1 MNSIRNINSNLYGN
15 NVQFRGL
22 LPVKR
27 VSLRQRQESARVIS
41 SILSQDKVE
50 IFDLTKKAT
59 KSRMHFLRN
68 LADRY
73 NQTNYYKTIED
84 REDSTLVNKIYQ
96 SVKKPTEA
104 HDDLLMRFQGSI
116 NGLSRI
122 FTGVNNNVK
131 RLLFAQKVNRDILMN
146 HPNSYNDLLPEL
158 LESKNS
164 QEYVNNYP
172 KYRSYL
178 KINRDNEEVINN
190 LDEMVNSGTYSQE
203 KYDTLYKN
211 KKLQSRFYIPQT
223 SKFDAKEYA
232 QNYSEIGDK
241 FLKYCVNHFNVD
253 KNLLEQGA
261 DEVLLDMFK
270 TSTKDNIKLRM
281 DIPNVVGNLRS
292 ANNKPELQVKQLQEL
307 NKLYKTIDNDSDAK
321 KFVESFVDNEKVYG
335 AISINDLNQVLSV
348 VPTKKLAIF
357 SDNARNIINST
368 SGKERLSALL
378 NEIENPFF
386 ETKGSRINRKI
397 AEHYGFQKP
406 PTRLH
411 NLVKKIKNQIN
422 IIKYNKYRSSESEVD
437 IDKLF
442 PEKSVNEKSL
452 QQRKNVA
459 NIQKDEVI
467 ISKPKQ
473 EAELSK
479 TELKEELKEDK
490 NAGIK
495 LTKNEEIK
503 ELIRNVRQVLTRSHD
518 YKELAESLIELKPTR
533 EKHNADQFLYNEI
546 FGQEILTPQA
556 RARVSEIDK
565 KLHAPMNYSKIIESS
580 IPSKLTEDEYNQKL
594 SELKKAFTH
603 KNVAKQDVLMY
614 VQKRLGLKTFDKQK
628 KAYKDNATKM
638 KLRMLPEIFA
648 SISETRKAD
657 KAVGKKRINSSNKDA
672 LSLYLLINGSNRKY
686 VNYLLKKRNVD
697 NTRMFEVKDIIEM
710 LRKSETKVAEQ
721 KLLNRAYRARDAK
734 EYYNH
739 LYNSKV
745 QQYGKVKKQKV
756 INTEA

>member
-406 PTRLH
+406 QTRLH

-503 ELIRNVRQVLTRSHD
+503 ELIRNVRQVLTRSYD

>member
-1 MNSIRNINSNLYGN
+1 MNSIRNTNSNLYGN

-122 FTGVNNNVK
+122 FTSVNNNVK

-281 DIPNVVGNLRS
+281 DITNVVGNLRS

-378 NEIENPFF
+378 NDIENPFF
-386 ETKGSRINRKI
+386 ETKESRINRKI

-406 PTRLH
+406 QTRLH

-452 QQRKNVA
+452 QQRKNVT

-467 ISKPKQ
+467 VSKPKQ

>member
-122 FTGVNNNVK
+122 FTSVNNNVK

-378 NEIENPFF
+378 NDIENPFF
-386 ETKGSRINRKI
+386 ETKESRINRKI

-406 PTRLH
+406 QTRLH

-580 IPSKLTEDEYNQKL
+580 IPSKLTEEEYNQKL

>member
-1 MNSIRNINSNLYGN
+1 
-15 NVQFRGL
+15 
-22 LPVKR
+22 
-27 VSLRQRQESARVIS
+27 
-41 SILSQDKVE
+41 
-50 IFDLTKKAT
+50 
-59 KSRMHFLRN
+59 
-68 LADRY
+68 
-73 NQTNYYKTIED
+73 
-84 REDSTLVNKIYQ
+84 
-96 SVKKPTEA
+96 
-104 HDDLLMRFQGSI
+104 MRFQGSI

-122 FTGVNNNVK
+122 FTSVNNNVK

-281 DIPNVVGNLRS
+281 DITNVVGNLRS

-378 NEIENPFF
+378 NDIENPFF
-386 ETKGSRINRKI
+386 ETKESRINRKI

-406 PTRLH
+406 QTRLH

-452 QQRKNVA
+452 QQRKNVT

-580 IPSKLTEDEYNQKL
+580 IPSKLTEEEYNQKL

>member
-378 NEIENPFF
+378 NDIENPFF
-386 ETKGSRINRKI
+386 ETKESRINRKI
-397 AEHYGFQKP
+397 AERYGFQKP

-580 IPSKLTEDEYNQKL
+580 IPSKLTEEEYNQKL

>member
-1 MNSIRNINSNLYGN
+1 MNSIRNTNSNLYGN

-122 FTGVNNNVK
+122 FTSVNNNVK

-281 DIPNVVGNLRS
+281 DITNVVGNLRS

-378 NEIENPFF
+378 NDIENPFF
-386 ETKGSRINRKI
+386 ETKESRINRKI

-406 PTRLH
+406 QTRLH

-452 QQRKNVA
+452 QQRKNVT

-580 IPSKLTEDEYNQKL
+580 IPSKLTEEEYNQKL

>member
-122 FTGVNNNVK
+122 FTSVNNNVK

-281 DIPNVVGNLRS
+281 DITNVVGNLRS

-378 NEIENPFF
+378 NDIENPFF
-386 ETKGSRINRKI
+386 ETKESRINRKI

-406 PTRLH
+406 QTRLH

-580 IPSKLTEDEYNQKL
+580 IPSKLTEEEYNQKL

-721 KLLNRAYRARDAK
+721 KLLNRAYRACDAK

>member
-281 DIPNVVGNLRS
+281 DITNVVGNLRS

-378 NEIENPFF
+378 NDIENPFF
-386 ETKGSRINRKI
+386 ETKESRINRKI

-406 PTRLH
+406 QTRLH

>member
-122 FTGVNNNVK
+122 FTSVNNNVK

-281 DIPNVVGNLRS
+281 DITNVVGNLRS

-378 NEIENPFF
+378 NDIENPFF
-386 ETKGSRINRKI
+386 ETKESRINRKI
-397 AEHYGFQKP
+397 AERYGFQKP

>member
-1 MNSIRNINSNLYGN
+1 MNSIRNTNSNLYGN

-122 FTGVNNNVK
+122 FTSVNNNVK

-241 FLKYCVNHFNVD
+241 FSKYCVNHFNVD

-281 DIPNVVGNLRS
+281 DITNVVGNLRS

-378 NEIENPFF
+378 NDIENPFF
-386 ETKGSRINRKI
+386 ETKESRINRKI

-406 PTRLH
+406 QTRLH

-452 QQRKNVA
+452 QQRKNVT

-580 IPSKLTEDEYNQKL
+580 IPSKLTEEEYNQKL

>member
-378 NEIENPFF
+378 NDIENPFF

-580 IPSKLTEDEYNQKL
+580 IPSKLTEEEYNQKL